1 VTVTADF
8 VSDRS
13 ELTKLE
19 GFTADFAQGAGLSDK
34 DLFAL
39 QIIVE
44 ELVTNVID
52 YGGVPAGEHAVRVD
66 LSAEDG
72 ELLIRITDRGAE
84 YNPLL
89 REEIMDAVNL
99 IVAKHQAKVTVER
112 RSFGCGAAISVAM
125 FHRGLG
131 PDLMYACGLAA
142 RT

>member
-44 ELVTNVID
+44 ELVTNVVD

-72 ELLIRITDRGAE
+72 LLTIVLTDRGTE

-89 REEIMDAVNL
+89 RADPDVTLPAEERPI
-99 IVAKHQAKVTVER
+99 
-112 RSFGCGAAISVAM
+112 G
-125 FHRGLG
+125 GLG
-131 PDLMYACGLAA
+131 VHFCKKLTDTQSYQRVDGKNVLVLTKKLSA
-142 RT
+142 

>member
-1 VTVTADF
+1 VNASADY
-8 VSDRS
+8 VSDRA

-19 GFTADFAQGAGLSDK
+19 GFTADFAQKAGLSDK

-66 LSAEDG
+66 LSAEGG
-72 ELLIRITDRGAE
+72 ELLIRLTDRGTE

-89 REEIMDAVNL
+89 REDPDTTLPAEQRPI
-99 IVAKHQAKVTVER
+99 
-112 RSFGCGAAISVAM
+112 G
-125 FHRGLG
+125 GLG
-131 PDLMYACGLAA
+131 VHFCKKLTETQEYERCDGCNVLTLRKKLSA
-142 RT
+142 

>member
-1 VTVTADF
+1 MNASADY
-8 VSDRS
+8 VSDRA

-19 GFTADFAQGAGLSDK
+19 GFTADFAQKAGLSDK

-66 LSAEDG
+66 LSAEGG
-72 ELLIRITDRGAE
+72 ELLIRLTDRGTE

-89 REEIMDAVNL
+89 REDPDTTLPAEQRPI
-99 IVAKHQAKVTVER
+99 
-112 RSFGCGAAISVAM
+112 G
-125 FHRGLG
+125 GLG
-131 PDLMYACGLAA
+131 VHFCKKLTETQEYERCDGCNVLTLRKKLSA
-142 RT
+142 

>member
-1 VTVTADF
+1 VTSSADF
-8 VSDRS
+8 ISDRS

-52 YGGVPAGEHAVRVD
+52 YGGIPAGEHAVRVD
-66 LSAEDG
+66 LSAEGGD
-72 ELLIRITDRGAE
+72 LVIRLDDRGKE

-89 REEIMDAVNL
+89 REEPD
-99 IVAKHQAKVTVER
+99 VTLPAEQRPIGGLGVHFCKKLTDSQEYER
-112 RSFGCGAAISVAM
+112 RDGRNVLTLRKKLSS
-125 FHRGLG
+125 
-131 PDLMYACGLAA
+131 
-142 RT
+142 